1 MRRNQSFNLNFS
13 HQHQSREERMGW
25 MKWNGAEM
33 RMNRR
38 SLPVLISI
46 IIILSRTS
54 IPFFVFSSCLSE
66 EIEKIFND
74 IQDNVEKK
82 REKGKENLESF
93 QQRENLQ
100 SLSWNDS
107 QKDIKNH
114 RSRVGQR
121 RTFKFAYWRKSI
133 NMYIFNL
140 LRRSES

>member
-1 MRRNQSFNLNFS
+1 
-13 HQHQSREERMGW
+13 
-25 MKWNGAEM
+25 M

-82 REKGKENLESF
+82 REKGKGNLESF

-100 SLSWNDS
+100 SLS
-107 QKDIKNH
+107 
-114 RSRVGQR
+114 
-121 RTFKFAYWRKSI
+121 
-133 NMYIFNL
+133 
-140 LRRSES
+140 